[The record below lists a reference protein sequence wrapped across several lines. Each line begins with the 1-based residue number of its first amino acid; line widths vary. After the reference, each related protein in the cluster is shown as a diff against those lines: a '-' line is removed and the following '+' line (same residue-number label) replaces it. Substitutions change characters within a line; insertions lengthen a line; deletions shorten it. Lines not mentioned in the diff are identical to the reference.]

1 MIRTAHPRSPHCQI
15 PHPQIPHRRIPRCR
29 IPHRR
34 TSTPHGNV
42 LNTPGCN
49 LSLLLV
55 VLLVGSVS
63 CAGEPAANE
72 PAAVLPAA
80 PDGVAAGR
88 LGMVSS
94 AHPIATRAGLEI
106 LEAGGNAFD
115 AAIAVAATLN
125 VVEPMMSGVG
135 GYGTILI
142 YDAGE
147 GRGRFLNAS
156 DRIPRAVDSDLFRP
170 PTPGYRENR
179 RGAKAVSTP
188 GNLRAW
194 QAMSEEYGTLS
205 WEELFAPAIRAAAD
219 GFEVDG
225 RTAGLIASAF
235 DEFAPHAQAI
245 YGHDGQ
251 PLQEGEL
258 LVQEDLARS
267 LAQIAQE
274 GPGAMYGGSLGEAVA
289 AAMEQAG
296 GFLALED
303 LLLSEADWWEPIQ
316 IDYRGAQVMT
326 ASPPSTAF
334 PSLIRLGLMSQYDA
348 GELGHNTVPYLHTFA
363 EVTKQAFA
371 CRLTYAGDPEFRPPP
386 LDRLLSE
393 AFWQEVVAGI
403 DPNEA
408 KPFEY
413 PQVVVESSDSS
424 PAPDAAPV
432 PDAEYTMRHTTHFV
446 VADQWGNVVS
456 ATQTLG
462 NSFGSRIM
470 PEGTGIWL
478 NNSLAYC
485 TFEPEGNPMDAHAG
499 RRKLSGD
506 CPTFI
511 LRDGKPWVAIGTPGG
526 HTIGQT
532 VPQMV
537 MNIIDFGMN
546 IQDAISAPRISFVEP
561 DRLAVERE
569 ISAEIRDALAA
580 MGHKVFETEGLGN
593 AHGLTIEYGPDGT
606 PIQFLG
612 GADPRGSGLAKGY

>member
-1 MIRTAHPRSPHCQI
+1 MN
-15 PHPQIPHRRIPRCR
+15 RIPRRHIRRPNKRSLPPYGR
-29 IPHRR
+29 I
-34 TSTPHGNV
+34 
-42 LNTPGCN
+42 

-55 VLLVGSVS
+55 ALMAGWVG
-63 CAGEPAANE
+63 CAGEPSANTQAA
-72 PAAVLPAA
+72 ALPAV
-80 PDGVAAGR
+80 PDGVASGQ

-106 LEAGGNAFD
+106 RAAGGNAFD

-125 VVEPMMSGVG
+125 VVEPMNSGVG

-142 YDAGE
+142 YDVEE

-156 DRIPRAVDSDLFRP
+156 DRIPRAVNSDLFRP

-194 QAMSEEYGTLS
+194 QAMSEEYGTKS
-205 WEELFAPAIRAAAD
+205 WEELFAPAIRAASD
-219 GFEVDG
+219 GFEIDA

-235 DEFAPHAQAI
+235 DEFAPHSQAI
-245 YGHDGQ
+245 YG
-251 PLQEGEL
+251 QEGRPLGEGER

-267 LAQIAQE
+267 LAQIAQD

-316 IDYRGAQVMT
+316 IDYRGVQVMT

-334 PSLIRLGLMSQYDA
+334 PSLIRLGLMSQFDA
-348 GELGHNTVPYLHTFA
+348 AELGHNTVPYLHNFA
-363 EVTKQAFA
+363 EVTKQAFWS
-371 CRLTYAGDPEFRPPP
+371 RLAYAGDPGFRPPP
-386 LDRLLSE
+386 LDLLLSE
-393 AFWQEVVAGI
+393 AFWEEVVAHI
-403 DPNEA
+403 NPDEA
-408 KPFEY
+408 TPFEY
-413 PQVVVESSDSS
+413 PQVVVEGSDATSAQGETS
-424 PAPDAAPV
+424 
-432 PDAEYTMRHTTHFV
+432 EYRKMPPPGPEHAMQHTTHFV

-462 NSFGSRIM
+462 NTFGSRIM

-485 TFEPEGNPMDAHAG
+485 TFEPKGNPMDAHAG

-537 MNIIDFGMN
+537 MNIIDFDMN
-546 IQDAISAPRISFVEP
+546 VQDAISAPRVSFVEP

-580 MGHKVFETEGLGN
+580 MGHKVFETGGLGN
-593 AHGLTIEYGPDGT
+593 AHGLTIEYGPDGK
-606 PIQFLG
+606 PIRFLG
-612 GADPRGSGLAKGY
+612 GSDPRGSGLAKGY